1 MKTMKEAAEA
11 DNAMVLPCYKNEYGD
26 ELVLTNYLNVE
37 LKKESDYPLLREKAM
52 EYNLVITEQDKI
64 MPRWYILSITPN
76 TGKTSLEVANELY
89 ETGLFASS
97 VADFSSNDLYCSYDP
112 LVGSQWGLY
121 NSNYSDMDISAC
133 AAWNYAT
140 GRNIKI
146 GVLDQGIDM
155 DHIDLVENV
164 SSLSYDTETNTSPS
178 ILYGNH
184 ATHCAGIAAAVRT
197 TAYMWQVSPRTRNLF
212 PSATLYTVPPTVA

>member
-1 MKTMKEAAEA
+1 MKEAAEA

-37 LKKESDYPLLREKAM
+37 LKKESDYPLLREKAV
-52 EYNLVITEQDKI
+52 EYNLVITEQDKF

-89 ETGLFASS
+89 ETGLFTSS

-121 NSNYSDMDISAC
+121 NSNYADMDISAC

-146 GVLDQGIDM
+146 GVL
-155 DHIDLVENV
+155 V
-164 SSLSYDTETNTSPS
+164 S
-178 ILYGNH
+178 
-184 ATHCAGIAAAVRT
+184 
-197 TAYMWQVSPRTRNLF
+197 VS
-212 PSATLYTVPPTVA
+212 